1 MLHIYRSSR
10 IERLA
15 QLLHSHLQRW
25 RPRSPLMPHTLIVG
39 HLGMKRWL
47 TLQLAESA
55 LPGLPR
61 IAANLDMLLPSE
73 WLDRL
78 AQQVLGTEAIAIAPY
93 RRPALRWRI
102 FEALPGLAIPEVER
116 YLSGD
121 DAPRRRF
128 QLADRL
134 AGLYAQYLVYRRD
147 WLAAWERGE
156 YGAGGW
162 QAQLWQQL
170 VADIRLAHRGQRMQ
184 QLAQKLSRLSSD
196 VEQPAL
202 FVFGVSHL
210 PPDALGALELL
221 ARTREVCV
229 YFPDPCRELWDDLVT
244 RREAY
249 RAELNG
255 GAFLQIGH
263 PLLAALG
270 RMGQHFALLLNQRG
284 SSNDT
289 RDIDDERPEGP
300 LASATPLL
308 LRVQHSVRTLRPEW
322 ARGAPAD
329 ARLDASLRVHRCHT
343 RLRELEVLK
352 DALLERLAAD
362 PTLQPRQIVVMAP
375 NMALYA
381 PLLSVVFGPPGR
393 YGGALPWQL
402 ADVALMRTHPLLAA
416 FRELLDLPSQRITR
430 AEVLA
435 LLALPAV
442 ARRLGL
448 DESGHAALARWL
460 ERANVVWG
468 LDGEMKRSFGAAAV
482 DANSFSFGMDRICAG
497 VLVGHEAPDWLLD
510 DRFLPTD
517 PVHGP
522 DAACL
527 GPLAEL
533 LDLLRAWRDAA
544 SRPRSLRHWSERLAE
559 WCARLF
565 RADPDDPEER
575 EAIAAIDK
583 LVAALTLDAGHAGVD
598 PVVEWPV
605 VREVLR
611 QGLEGIP
618 ERQVFLAGG
627 ITFCGMVP
635 QRAIPFRVIAL
646 LGLNDGEYPRARPD
660 TGLDLMQKAPRLGDR
675 DNRMD
680 DRYLFLEALMSARDA
695 LHLSYIG
702 EGAQDGKARSAAA
715 PLGELLQFLDE
726 IADLA
731 ADDAADRPWLVR
743 HPLQPFDAR
752 YFDGSDPRLYSYS
765 TGYAGMQADAGGA
778 PWQFLTDTPLPA
790 LAESTLEL
798 RALKRFYRDPA
809 RWLCENILGLSRR
822 ALDDELVNDQ
832 EPLTLNRPRRDR
844 SAIDIAWSALADG
857 QATIP
862 IEAPARLLHSGQL
875 VAGALGHLAF
885 AQLRSEAQALLD
897 ALRQL
902 PPFAHGSG
910 QAQALSIDWRSDTG
924 VRLVGSIDPVYAHAD
939 EHWLVRVETGR
950 SLGFHQWLPL
960 YVEYCVLRLA
970 WPTLRLRLALV
981 HHPNG
986 RTDTTVHCD
995 PAFALGEAPQAAF
1008 ERLLDGYRR
1017 AVHTAGVYF
1026 PKTAYSYA
1034 DALLRKRKLAQ
1045 QALWDAREAW
1055 QGKTDSLGESRYAP
1069 GYLQLLGG
1077 HAEFLDAGA
1086 SAHAQFAELATT
1098 LYTLI
1103 HPPGGSA

>member
-25 RPRSPLMPHTLIVG
+25 RPSSPMVPHALIVG

-47 TLQLAESA
+47 TLQLAETA

-102 FEALPGLAIPEVER
+102 YEALPALQVPEVAR
-116 YLSGD
+116 YLAGE

-184 QLAQKLSRLSSD
+184 QLAQRLSRLTAD
-196 VEQPAL
+196 PEQPAL

-270 RMGQHFALLLNQRG
+270 RMGQHFTLLLNQRPAAT
-284 SSNDT
+284 DA
-289 RDIDDERPEGP
+289 RDVDDERAEGSLP
-300 LASATPLL
+300 DATLL
-308 LRVQHSVRTLRPEW
+308 QRVQHSVRTLRPDW
-322 ARGAPAD
+322 AQGGRGD
-329 ARLDASLRVHRCHT
+329 AWRDASLRVHRCHT

-352 DALLERLAAD
+352 DALLDQLTAD
-362 PTLQPRQIVVMAP
+362 PTLEPRQIVVMAP

-381 PLLSVVFGPPGR
+381 PLLSVVFGAPGR
-393 YGGALPWQL
+393 YGSALPWQL
-402 ADVALMRTHPLLAA
+402 ADVALMRSHPLLAA
-416 FRELLDLPSQRITR
+416 FRTLLDLPSQRITR

-448 DESGHAALARWL
+448 DAGAHAALARWL
-460 ERANVVWG
+460 ERAQVVWG
-468 LDGEMKRSFGAAAV
+468 LDGEMKRAFGAAPV
-482 DANSFSFGMDRICAG
+482 DANSFSFGLDRICAG
-497 VLVGHEAPDWLLD
+497 VLVGHEHADWLLD
-510 DRFLPTD
+510 DHILPTD
-517 PVHGP
+517 PVQGP
-522 DAACL
+522 DAAGL
-527 GPLAEL
+527 GPLMEL
-533 LDLLRAWRDAA
+533 LDLLRAWREAA
-544 SRPRSLRHWSERLAE
+544 ARPRSLRHWAERLAD
-559 WCARLF
+559 WCGRLF
-565 RADPDDPEER
+565 RADPEDAEEV
-575 EAIAAIDK
+575 EALAAIDK
-583 LVAALTLDAGHAGVD
+583 LVAALTVDASHAGVD
-598 PVVEWPV
+598 PVVDWPV

-680 DRYLFLEALMSARDA
+680 DRYLFLEALMSARSA
-695 LHLSYIG
+695 LHLSFLG
-702 EGAQDGKARSAAA
+702 EGAQDGKARSPAA

-726 IADLA
+726 SAGID
-731 ADDAADRPWLVR
+731 ADDVVDRPWLVR
-743 HPLQPFDAR
+743 HPLQPFDLR

-765 TGYAGMQADAGGA
+765 SAYAGMRAAA
-778 PWQFLTDTPLPA
+778 AESPWRFLTDTALPA
-790 LAESTLEL
+790 LAEPTLEL
-798 RALKRFYRDPA
+798 RALLRFYRDPA
-809 RWLCENILGLSRR
+809 RWLCEQVLGLSRR
-822 ALDDELVNDQ
+822 ALDDQTAADQ
-832 EPLTLNRPRRDR
+832 EPLTLERPRQDR
-844 SAIDIAWSALADG
+844 SAIDIAWAALATG
-857 QATIP
+857 QSQVPTT
-862 IEAPARLLHSGQL
+862 APARLLYSGQL

-885 AQLRSEAQALLD
+885 AQLRAEAQSLLD

-902 PPFAHGSG
+902 PPSRTAPRRRRR
-910 QAQALSIDWRSDTG
+910 WRSTGRPRMAAVCSAASIRSMPAMTSTGWCAWRPAANWASTNGCRCIWNGGCCVSRTRACACGWRWCITRTG
-924 VRLVGSIDPVYAHAD
+924 VR
-939 EHWLVRVETGR
+939 RR
-950 SLGFHQWLPL
+950 
-960 YVEYCVLRLA
+960 
-970 WPTLRLRLALV
+970 
-981 HHPNG
+981 
-986 RTDTTVHCD
+986 
-995 PAFALGEAPQAAF
+995 
-1008 ERLLDGYRR
+1008 RR
-1017 AVHTAGVYF
+1017 ASIRPSRAPTPARGPRCSSCCTAIAT
-1026 PKTAYSYA
+1026 PSTPPACI
-1034 DALLRKRKLAQ
+1034 
-1045 QALWDAREAW
+1045 
-1055 QGKTDSLGESRYAP
+1055 SRNLP
-1069 GYLQLLGG
+1069 M
-1077 HAEFLDAGA
+1077 
-1086 SAHAQFAELATT
+1086 
-1098 LYTLI
+1098 
-1103 HPPGGSA
+1103 PMPRRC